1 MRNKVKEDL
10 FVYGRM
16 LYDDMRELK
25 EVGDVKEY
33 DSAVLRWKHF
43 TDCMQYVYLSKP
55 FFAYMN
61 DYIMG
66 RAD

>member
-33 DSAVLRWKHF
+33 NSAVLRWKYF
-43 TDCMQYVYLSKP
+43 LDCMQYIYLSKS

-61 DYIMG
+61 DYVMC
-66 RAD
+66 RTD